1 MAEGKGFEPL
11 IRFRRIHA
19 FQACLFNHSSISP
32 NDFLPKTSVPYEFG
46 NVGLTF
52 QCTNLYFLID
62 ITIIIVR

>member
-32 NDFLPKTSVPYEFG
+32 NNFILQISVSDESFTWT
-46 NVGLTF
+46 NVSVHKSILF
-52 QCTNLYFLID
+52 D
-62 ITIIIVR
+62 